1 VREGAVHQART
12 LTSDTLGAFGRKVG
26 DLAETL
32 ASGTSLMRICPIWL
46 LGWISLCKQA
56 VYGWLDAHAAT
67 MGAAIAYYTVFSLAP
82 MLVMVIG
89 VAGLAFGR
97 EAAEGALF
105 GELAELIGPESA
117 EAVQALLRSASST
130 RSGIVATAIGI
141 GTLIIAGT
149 AVFGQLQSALNV
161 IWKAPASGNLG
172 VWYLLKSRL
181 LSLSVILVIG
191 FLLLVS
197 LVISTALAAF
207 SDYLDRILA
216 GLATILRIV
225 HLTFSF
231 GFTTVLFATMFKI
244 LPDHPVE
251 WEEVWLGA
259 AIAALLF
266 TVGKHLI
273 SLYIGSRNMAS
284 TYGAAGALIIVFW
297 YGSITRPRSSCSA
310 PSSRRPTA
318 IRGGRASNCGKPH
331 GLLADLTLLH
341 NRRVKSTESSQFARS
356 RPCRDCRPG
365 QTRGRRAR
373 RRLHANPANISG
385 VLDG

>member
-1 VREGAVHQART
+1 
-12 LTSDTLGAFGRKVG
+12 
-26 DLAETL
+26 
-32 ASGTSLMRICPIWL
+32 MRICPPWL
-46 LGWISLCKQA
+46 QGWLSLCEKA
-56 VYGWLDAHAAT
+56 IHKWLEDRAPT

-117 EAVQALLRSASST
+117 EAVQALLRGTSST

-141 GTLIIAGT
+141 GTLIIAAT

-161 IWKAPASGNLG
+161 IWKAPASGNLS

-207 SDYLDRILA
+207 SDYLDRILD
-216 GLATILRIV
+216 GLATIVRIV

-231 GFTTVLFATMFKI
+231 GFTTVLFAMMFKL
-244 LPDHPVE
+244 LPDNPVE
-251 WEEVWLGA
+251 WQDVWLGA
-259 AIAALLF
+259 AVTALLF
-266 TVGKHLI
+266 TVGKQLI
-273 SLYIGSRNMAS
+273 SLYIGSTNMAS
-284 TYGAAGALIIVFW
+284 TYGAAGALVIVLVW
-297 YGSITRPRSSCSA
+297 VYYSA
-310 PSSRRPTA
+310 Q
-318 IRGGRASNCGKPH
+318 I
-331 GLLADLTLLH
+331 LLLGA
-341 NRRVKSTESSQFARS
+341 EFAKAHS
-356 RPCRDCRPG
+356 D
-365 QTRGRRAR
+365 QRRAR
-373 RRLHANPANISG
+373 LELRQTTRAVG
-385 VLDG
+385 